1 MADDGRTLDFRVS
14 VAPGHAGAI
23 SRRQAG
29 FTDSP
34 RGGWV
39 SVWEHLVM
47 QVASVIADGR
57 PGADGGI
64 SVADGSPV
72 PASPVTRTG
81 STSCRGC

>member
-1 MADDGRTLDFRVS
+1 MPASSEAIRRERIMADDGRTLDFRVS
-14 VAPGHAGAI
+14 VAPGHAVAI

-47 QVASVIADGR
+47 HVASVIADGL
-57 PGADGGI
+57 PGPGML
-64 SVADGSPV
+64 SSGSWPG
-72 PASPVTRTG
+72 PSRK
-81 STSCRGC
+81 